1 MRQICGFQSIGKPA
15 IQASFVFPLQA
26 TSCIIRQLLALSKE
40 GTKGRHEQAA
50 QK

>member
-1 MRQICGFQSIGKPA
+1 MRQTCGFQSICALA
-15 IQASFVFPLQA
+15 IQPSFVFPLQA
-26 TSCIIRQLLALSKE
+26 TSNIIPQFLALSKG